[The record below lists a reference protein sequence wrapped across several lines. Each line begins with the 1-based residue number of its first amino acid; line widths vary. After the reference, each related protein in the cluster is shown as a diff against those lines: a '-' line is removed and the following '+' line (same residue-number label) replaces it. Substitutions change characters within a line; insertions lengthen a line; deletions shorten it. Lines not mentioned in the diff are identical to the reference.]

1 MRANDFTN
9 HRDLALV
16 SVLADTGC
24 RVSEVVNLRLGD
36 LDLRECTA
44 KVVGWAAGRV
54 WCRVVRLLR
63 RRWTRSLRVRRRQ
76 SLSGSVWQ

>member
-1 MRANDFTN
+1 M
-9 HRDLALV
+9 
-16 SVLADTGC
+16 
-24 RVSEVVNLRLGD
+24 NLRLGD